1 MPTLPSI
8 PTQRTRLVVL
18 TPADAA
24 LLLEYRLRNRQ
35 HLAEWEPA
43 RTEDYFTEE
52 AAREHLRQTL
62 RDTEAGNA
70 VHLAARA
77 SGSGDMVAVCA
88 LTNIVRGPFQACHLG
103 YSVDHA
109 HQGTGLMA
117 EVLQAAIDHAFGPL
131 GLHRIM
137 ANHMPRNTRS
147 AALLGRLGFER
158 EGYARAYLYIDGKW
172 EDMIL
177 NALVRPDVASHT

>member
-1 MPTLPSI
+1 MPAFPSI
-8 PTQRTRLVVL
+8 LTERTRLVVP

-24 LLLEYRLRNRQ
+24 LLLAYRLRNRQ
-35 HLAEWEPA
+35 HLAPWEPA
-43 RTEDYFTEE
+43 RADDYFTEE
-52 AAREHLRQTL
+52 SAREHLQQTL
-62 RDTEAGNA
+62 RDSLAGTA
-70 VHLAARA
+70 LHLAALA
-77 SGSGDMVAVCA
+77 PDTGEMVAACA
-88 LTNIVRGPFQACHLG
+88 FTNIVRGPFQACHLG

-109 HQGTGLMA
+109 YQGTGLMA
-117 EVLQAAIDHAFGPL
+117 EVLQAAIGHAFGPL

-158 EGYARAYLYIDGKW
+158 EGYARAYLYIDGQW

-177 NALVRPDVASHT
+177 NSLVRPDAR